1 MPDGTYAYLYL
12 TGGGSEGEKP
22 VYQTQAWK
30 DWVVAYRAEF
40 WKDHFYGNDYQ
51 PLCAKDC
58 QFCLPHCAC
67 GELFHGMKLVGA
79 KLIPI
84 AAPKP
89 IAAPMPA
96 AVPESSC
103 VVCGKRAEDDLPYC
117 SLQCEC
123 HAKYEENVEWQEYQ
137 ARKMKEAQAAKDDD
151 EDEIQQL
158 LRLRS

>member
-12 TGGGSEGEKP
+12 TGPGSEGEKP

-30 DWVVAYRAEF
+30 DWVVAYRSEF

-58 QFCLPHCAC
+58 GFCLPHCAC
-67 GELFHGMKLVGA
+67 GELFHGMKLVNG
-79 KLIPI
+79 KLVPV
-84 AAPKP
+84 
-89 IAAPMPA
+89 PA
-96 AVPESSC
+96 AVPAQEPSC
-103 VVCGKRAEDDLPYC
+103 VVCGKPAEDDLPYC

-123 HAKYEENVEWQEYQ
+123 QAKYEENEQWQEYQ
-137 ARKMKEAQAAKDDD
+137 DAKMKEETAWQQAVKKEDDD

-158 LRLRS
+158 LRLRK

>member
-1 MPDGTYAYLYL
+1 MPDGTSAYLYL

-58 QFCLPHCAC
+58 DFCLPHCAC
-67 GELFHGMKLVGA
+67 GELFHGMKLVDG
-79 KLIPI
+79 KLV
-84 AAPKP
+84 P

-96 AVPESSC
+96 AVATPLPAAAQEPADSQPC
-103 VVCGKRAEDDLPYC
+103 VVCGKKAEDDLPYC

-123 HAKYEENVEWQEYQ
+123 HAKYEEDVEWQE
-137 ARKMKEAQAAKDDD
+137 ALAAKKNQDD

-158 LRLRS
+158 LRLRR